1 MIFLLFVLVMGL
13 FLFGMFFY
21 IVGIGILGYANYL
34 KMSYRQEPIYPDD
47 LKMITEFSLLK
58 EMTGTGSF
66 YLLLGLIVLVLLGG
80 LWGIYSSEERRVGE
94 GAGVGGGGS

>member
-1 MIFLLFVLVMGL
+1 MPCIVDDFFLLLVSAMGS
-13 FLFGMFFY
+13 FLLGILLH
-21 IVGIGILGYANYL
+21 IVSIGILGYANYL

-66 YLLLGLIVLVLLGG
+66 ITHLC
-80 LWGIYSSEERRVGE
+80 
-94 GAGVGGGGS
+94 